1 LNFPV
6 IRGIFAPR
14 ERIRGERKLYKSSEI
29 LIEIFTSDA
38 AIRFVDIF
46 YDEPDICE
54 AVKGDFFADL
64 EKVVHTG
71 WFK

>member
-14 ERIRGERKLYKSSEI
+14 ERICWERKFYKSSEV
-29 LIEIFTSDA
+29 LVKIFTSDA
-38 AIRFVDIF
+38 AIRLVDIF

-64 EKVVHTG
+64 KKVVHTG